1 MRKIATTAAA
11 VSLSGALVL
20 GAAPAQA
27 AAKPEPAPQAA
38 KPGENAHRL
47 PPHVLAQLPARLPAP
62 LRRAAEDTIFTPGW
76 DEKGPYIVWGN
87 MRCRIHLFVPEEWK
101 NAWGTG
107 PCWF

>member
-1 MRKIATTAAA
+1 MRKLLATATA
-11 VSLSGALVL
+11 VSLSGTLIL
-20 GAAPAQA
+20 GATPAQA

-38 KPGENAHRL
+38 KNARQL
-47 PPHVLAQLPARLPAP
+47 PPHVLAQLPPQLPP
-62 LRRAAEDTIFTPGW
+62 QLRRAAEDTIFTPGW